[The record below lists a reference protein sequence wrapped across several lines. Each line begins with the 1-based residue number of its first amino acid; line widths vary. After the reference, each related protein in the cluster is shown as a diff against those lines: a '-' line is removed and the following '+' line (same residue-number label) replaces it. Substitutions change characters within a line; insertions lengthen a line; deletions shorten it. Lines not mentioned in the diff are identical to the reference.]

1 MALTNKLSAIGDAIR
16 AKTGK
21 SEKLTLDSMVTEIN
35 SITTGGSGGGGT
47 TPTLEDFFS
56 GALTEF
62 SNENTTEIMRNFAF
76 FQYFSLNKINL
87 PNIERVGNAFL
98 CMSGVVEID
107 FPQLK
112 SIQGYDFCTNCHS
125 LQRCSIPLAKSLYFN
140 KGLDFSN
147 CEKLTSLD
155 VSSLEAIYPA
165 GFQNCYVI
173 QKIDLPSV
181 SKIYSYSFSG
191 TFEKCYKLTALILR
205 NPTPVI
211 LDEASNLFKNCPINI
226 GGYSGLEGYIY
237 VPKALVEQYKVATN
251 WSVYADKF
259 RAIEDYP
266 EICGGA

>member
-47 TPTLEDFFS
+47 TPTLEEYFT
-56 GALTEF
+56 GRITEY
-62 SNENTTEIMRNFAF
+62 SNEDTTEIMRMHAF
-76 FQYFSLNKINL
+76 YNYTSLKRINL
-87 PNIERVGNAFL
+87 PNIKRVGEGFL
-98 CMSGVVEID
+98 TLSGVTEID
-107 FPQLK
+107 FPKLE
-112 SIQGYDFCTNCHS
+112 SISDSSFCTACS
-125 LQRCSIPLAKSLYFN
+125 YLQRCSIPLAKSLDYQ
-140 KGLDFSN
+140 KGLSFSS

-155 VSSLEAIYPA
+155 ISSIEAISPE
-165 GFQNCYVI
+165 GFNYCRTI
-173 QKIDLPSV
+173 PKIDLPSV
-181 SKIYSYSFSG
+181 SKIYSYSFNG
-191 TFEKCYKLTALILR
+191 TFQDCYKLTALILR
-205 NPTPVI
+205 NPTPVL
-211 LDEASNLFKNCPINI
+211 LDEASNLFKNCPINN
-226 GGYSGLEGYIY
+226 GGYNGLEGYIY